1 MRLIAIGLLAAVSL
15 AALPENL
22 HAALPG
28 TKYKSRRQPF
38 KATTSSA
45 ARQNAIDS
53 IPWEKLDA
61 ESQAKVKSVLSDVS
75 IFRRLP
81 IRVVDCD
88 PNMYLFLIRHPDVV
102 VNIWEVLKI
111 SSLKL
116 RQAEAGTYRVAEST
130 GTSATVQFLYQ
141 SPDTH
146 IIYGEGSYDG
156 PLLARP
162 VKGRCLIVLKSGY
175 VCETNGRHYVTTR
188 LDTFV
193 SVENEGVELLAKAIH
208 PLMGKTADNN
218 FVQSVAFLGSLSRT
232 AEVNLRGVMRLATR
246 LSHVTPENR
255 RSLAKLAADVAQK
268 STAQSQSKSAQS
280 KSTPAAQVASRTDR
294 AAATRKP

>member
-1 MRLIAIGLLAAVSL
+1 MRWIAMGLLAAVSL
-15 AALPENL
+15 AAWPGHL
-22 HAALPG
+22 HAAMPG
-28 TKYKSRRQPF
+28 KKYKPRRPVP
-38 KATTSSA
+38 KATTSKA
-45 ARQNAIDS
+45 ARQNAMDS
-53 IPWEKLDA
+53 IPWDKLDA

-88 PNMYLFLIRHPDVV
+88 PNLYLFLVRHPDVV

-116 RQAEAGTYRVAEST
+116 RQIQPGTYRVAESA
-130 GTSATVQFLYQ
+130 GTLATVQFLHQ
-141 SPDTH
+141 SPDIH

-162 VKGRCLIVLKSGY
+162 VKGRCLIVIKSGY

-193 SVENEGVELLAKAIH
+193 SVENEGVELLAKAIQ
-208 PLMGKTADNN
+208 PLIGKTADNN
-218 FVQSVAFLGSLSRT
+218 FVQSVAFMGSLSRT
-232 AEVNLRGVMRLATR
+232 AEVNLRGVMRLTSR

-268 STAQSQSKSAQS
+268 STARAQS
-280 KSTPAAQVASRTDR
+280 KKAQSKGTPSAQVASHTDR
-294 AAATRKP
+294 AARKP

>member
-1 MRLIAIGLLAAVSL
+1 MGLLAAVTL
-15 AALPENL
+15 AAWPGNL
-22 HAALPG
+22 HAAMPG
-28 TKYKSRRQPF
+28 KKHKPRRPVH
-38 KATTSSA
+38 KATTSKA
-45 ARQNAIDS
+45 ARQNAMDS
-53 IPWEKLDA
+53 IPWDKLDA

-88 PNMYLFLIRHPDVV
+88 PNLYLFLVRHPDVV

-116 RQAEAGTYRVAEST
+116 RQIQPGTYRVAESA
-130 GTSATVQFLYQ
+130 GTLATVQFLHQ
-141 SPDTH
+141 SPDIH

-162 VKGRCLIVLKSGY
+162 VKGRCLIVIKSGY

-193 SVENEGVELLAKAIH
+193 SVENEGVELLAKAIQ
-208 PLMGKTADNN
+208 PLIGKTADNN
-218 FVQSVAFLGSLSRT
+218 FVQSVAFIGSLSRT
-232 AEVNLRGVMRLATR
+232 AEVNLRGVMRLASR

-255 RSLAKLAADVAQK
+255 RSLAKLATAVAQK
-268 STAQSQSKSAQS
+268 STAKAQAKSAQS
-280 KSTPAAQVASRTDR
+280 KSTPSAQVASHTDR
-294 AAATRKP
+294 AARKP